1 MIENTGGA
9 EIYLRRGNVLKTKE
23 MAKASRAVKTL
34 TINKSRDIIVDKLLK
49 QCEDG
54 AHPKCTGWAVLKKE
68 ISPIDAN
75 YFLKCTCACHH
86 KKEQPLAKKKKQKA
100 KKSVAKRVAKK
111 VVKRKAKKAKAKR
124 KQRLVKRSKKKSRKT
139 RKR

>member
-1 MIENTGGA
+1 
-9 EIYLRRGNVLKTKE
+9 
-23 MAKASRAVKTL
+23 MAKASRPVKTI

-49 QCEDG
+49 QCEDS
-54 AHPKCTGWAVLKKE
+54 AHAKCTGWAVLKKE

-86 KKEQPLAKKKKQKA
+86 KKERPQVKKLKP
-100 KKSVAKRVAKK
+100 KKSVA
-111 VVKRKAKKAKAKR
+111 RKAKRKPAKKKAKR
-124 KQRLVKRSKKKSRKT
+124 KQKLVRKSKKKNRKT

>member
-1 MIENTGGA
+1 
-9 EIYLRRGNVLKTKE
+9 
-23 MAKASRAVKTL
+23 MAKASRPVKTI

-54 AHPKCTGWAVLKKE
+54 AHAKCTGWAVLKKE

-86 KKEQPLAKKKKQKA
+86 KKERPQAKKLKP
-100 KKSVAKRVAKK
+100 KKSVA
-111 VVKRKAKKAKAKR
+111 RKAKRKPAKKKAKR
-124 KQRLVKRSKKKSRKT
+124 KQKLVRKSKKKNRKT